1 MRWGCQMH
9 NPKKYLRAAFRVA
22 TTNLRLG
29 FGKIVH
35 GSSLKYHPITCLALS
50 DGIDLSASSMI
61 NFGSGLRTRGRCS
74 FNVQGTGK
82 LSFGDGVFLNS
93 GCQFNCRLSITVGD
107 NCEFGP
113 NVLVY
118 DHDHIFR
125 GGFLLTGNSLVMTS
139 KLALI
144 AGSGLEPS
152 FLRAPISATAASLPQ
167 AAWSRATSP
176 MVLSTCRNAKR
187 ACLKLSRLI

>member
-1 MRWGCQMH
+1 MRE
-9 NPKKYLRAAFRVA
+9 PKKYLRAALRVT

-29 FGKIVH
+29 FGKLTH
-35 GSSLKYHPITCLALS
+35 GSNLKYRPVTCLALS

-82 LSFGDGVFLNS
+82 LSFGNGVFLNS
-93 GCQFNCRLSITVGD
+93 GCQFNCRSSITVGD
-107 NCEFGP
+107 NSEFGP

-125 GGFLLTGNSLVMTS
+125 GG
-139 KLALI
+139 
-144 AGSGLEPS
+144 PS
-152 FLRAPISATAASLPQ
+152 
-167 AAWSRATSP
+167 
-176 MVLSTCRNAKR
+176 
-187 ACLKLSRLI
+187 